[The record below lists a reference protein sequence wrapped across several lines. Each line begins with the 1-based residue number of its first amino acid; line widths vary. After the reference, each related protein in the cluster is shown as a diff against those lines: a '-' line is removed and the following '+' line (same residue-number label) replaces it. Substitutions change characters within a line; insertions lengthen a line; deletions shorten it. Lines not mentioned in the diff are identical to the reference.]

1 MPRAFRSVTAST
13 RPFGKHS
20 PERAACQPGINL
32 LTGWRVSGAM
42 SSLAQDLR
50 FALRGLAK
58 SRAFTVVAVLSLALG
73 IGANSAIFT
82 LLDQVLLRRLPVK
95 DPEGIVLLTTRGS
108 HYGNNWGGNAISYP
122 MYEDFGRNN
131 QVFSGMFC
139 RFPTEASLAF
149 GGQSERVSAGLGSG
163 TYFQVL
169 GGGAALRRTFT
180 TGEDQTPGWHPPTL
194 LGPGYWRA
202 PFPSDPPGPGK
213 T

>member
-95 DPEGIVLLTTRGS
+95 DPEQIVLLTMRGR

-122 MYEDFGRNN
+122 MYEDIGKNN
-131 QVFSGMFC
+131 QVFSGVFC

-149 GGQSERVSAGLGSG
+149 GGQTERVSAEVVSG
-163 TYFQVL
+163 TYFHVP
-169 GGGAALRRTFT
+169 GGGAARGRTVPAV
-180 TGEDQTPGWHPPTL
+180 ECQTPGGHPPILRCPATCM
-194 LGPGYWRA
+194 
-202 PFPSDPPGPGK
+202 
-213 T
+213 